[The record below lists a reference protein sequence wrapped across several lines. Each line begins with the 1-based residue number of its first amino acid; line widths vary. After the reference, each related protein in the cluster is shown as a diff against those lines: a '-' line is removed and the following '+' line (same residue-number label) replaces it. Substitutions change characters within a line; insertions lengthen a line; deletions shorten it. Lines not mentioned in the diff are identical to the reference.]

1 MTDLSQFFKQQQ
13 QQIDHVL
20 QTILPSLEKQPEKL
34 HDAMRYSV
42 LNGGKRFRPILVYA
56 IGQTQNTHLALLD
69 ACASA
74 IELIHCYSLVHDDL
88 PAMDDDDLRRGQPT
102 CHKKYDEATA
112 ILAGDAIQAYAFD
125 VLLNY
130 SPHSISAKNQIKI
143 MRILSKASGSYGM
156 AGGQAID
163 LASSNK
169 RISLEALKNMHKK
182 KTGALIKASVSMA
195 ALSCN
200 IEDSALFSKL
210 ENYAEY
216 LGLNFQITDDILD
229 VESDT
234 ETLGKPQGSDEKS
247 NKSTF
252 PSLLGMD
259 EAKQYAKKTHQA
271 ALDELQGLPSEYD
284 ILRDI
289 SHYILNR
296 KH

>member
-1 MTDLSQFFKQQQ
+1 MIELALFFKQQQ

-20 QTILPSLEKQPEKL
+20 QTLLPNLEKQPEQL
-34 HDAMRYSV
+34 HEAMRYSV

-56 IGQTQNTHLALLD
+56 IGKTQNLNLNLLD

-74 IELIHCYSLVHDDL
+74 VELIHCYSLVHDDL
-88 PAMDDDDLRRGQPT
+88 PAMDDDDLRRGQAT
-102 CHKKYDEATA
+102 CHIKYDEATA

-125 VLLNY
+125 VLLNH
-130 SPHSISAKNQIKI
+130 SPKNITAKNQINI

-163 LASSNK
+163 LASANK
-169 RISLEALKNMHKK
+169 RITLDALENMHKN
-182 KTGALIKASVSMA
+182 KTGALIKASVVMS

-200 IEDSALFSKL
+200 ITDPVLFNKL
-210 ENYAEY
+210 KNYADF

-234 ETLGKPQGSDEKS
+234 ETLGKPQGSDQKS

-271 ALDELQGLPSEYD
+271 ALDELQGLPSDYD
-284 ILRDI
+284 ILRNI

-296 KH
+296 KN